1 MEKGLITKERALRE
15 VIFNLSGEGQIL
27 YDRMNHDEKLLFKG
41 LDTYLKTLSPDDEK
55 AVSDFL
61 DHIHLELKK
70 AVNKLR
76 EPLEDIDEK

>member
-1 MEKGLITKERALRE
+1 
-15 VIFNLSGEGQIL
+15 
-27 YDRMNHDEKLLFKG
+27 MNNDEKLLFKG

-61 DHIHLELKK
+61 DQIHLELEK